1 MESATLARNE
11 DGRVTGSLFH
21 SNQIA
26 AFHYSEAREVFASRV
41 TKCISRAFEAI
52 GASTATQ
59 QVIFWNLSV
68 THNLGQAEVASKPT
82 QFIEGLRAIYGEA
95 AMVVYEY
102 KLMKEI
108 RKEFGL
114 TEDEMKFVEGHGLA
128 DVLQIIEPRAVA

>member
-1 MESATLARNE
+1 MESTTVARDE
-11 DGRVTGSLFH
+11 DGRPTGSLFH

-26 AFHYSEAREVFASRV
+26 AFQYSEAREAFASRV
-41 TKCISRAFEAI
+41 TNCISRAFEAI

-59 QVIFWNLSV
+59 QLIFWNLSV
-68 THNLGQAEVASKPT
+68 TNNLGQGEVASKPT

-114 TEDEMKFVEGHGLA
+114 TEDEMKFIEGHGFA
-128 DVLQIIEPRAVA
+128 DVLRLVEPRAVD